1 MKQHNKLM
9 QNYSCNFHKHT
20 SYKQH
25 AKIFMTNNSKWNS
38 AHNRSTQQRN
48 IMPSLKQRSLFAKN
62 ITHGCCHYFQ
72 LAGLRATPLSFSN
85 RTLLHIMYLVWLI
98 FQRVPH
104 HHRGFPLC
112 RGSHFSSG
120 CWGQRRFFQVATCS
134 GFPFLRRLPLAEGS
148 HFQEGCHLQRAP
160 IFHRVATSRGISFF
174 TGLPPAEGSH
184 FLQSATLQ
192 MFPFFLEG
200 SHFATVPIF
209 KMSHFAEGSHF
220 CRALHKLS
228 ANRPSPSAPTTSNY
242 SYTTQFAPT
251 TSNYSCTIQSA
262 PTTSNCSCTK
272 GCIDNIKLQLC
283 NTLHQQHQTTAAQQ
297 TAPTTSKLQLHNT
310 ATLCT
315 NNTEL

>member
-1 MKQHNKLM
+1 M
-9 QNYSCNFHKHT
+9 
-20 SYKQH
+20 
-25 AKIFMTNNSKWNS
+25 
-38 AHNRSTQQRN
+38 
-48 IMPSLKQRSLFAKN
+48 
-62 ITHGCCHYFQ
+62 
-72 LAGLRATPLSFSN
+72 
-85 RTLLHIMYLVWLI
+85 
-98 FQRVPH
+98 
-104 HHRGFPLC
+104 
-112 RGSHFSSG
+112 
-120 CWGQRRFFQVATCS
+120 
-134 GFPFLRRLPLAEGS
+134 FPFL
-148 HFQEGCHLQRAP
+148 
-160 IFHRVATSRGISFF
+160 
-174 TGLPPAEGSH
+174 
-184 FLQSATLQ
+184 
-192 MFPFFLEG
+192 LEG

-242 SYTTQFAPT
+242 SYTTQFAPTTSNYSCTTQFAPTTSNYSCTTQFAPT